1 MALFSNFR
9 QASDL
14 VSKFGTDDGH
24 DRAVVAT
31 VGIRDGARPPVVEDA
46 MWIFVVHD
54 LNPRALAPHVTGF
67 VQAQSWLRDLTP
79 VMVA

>member
-1 MALFSNFR
+1 M
-9 QASDL
+9 
-14 VSKFGTDDGH
+14 SKFGTDDGH

-31 VGIRDGARPPVVEDA
+31 VGIRDGARTRWWRTRL
-46 MWIFVVHD
+46 WIFVVHD